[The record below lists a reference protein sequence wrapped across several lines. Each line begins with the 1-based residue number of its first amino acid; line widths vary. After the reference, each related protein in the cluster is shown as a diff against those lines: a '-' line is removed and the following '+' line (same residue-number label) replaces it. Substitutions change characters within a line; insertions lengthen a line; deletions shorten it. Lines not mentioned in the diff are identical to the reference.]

1 MIRQIKSSVTLAVSI
16 VFNLRL
22 DFRFKPLDL
31 QQSYRLLIM
40 REVKSTI
47 HLNQAVRSTLTC
59 LMVRKTVS
67 RLKRRDMFPATLSPL
82 FVGTLLLIAP
92 QPIDVQV
99 INAAD
104 DTVNA
109 APNDDTP
116 TASDAESQLSGT
128 LSQAESKLEQA
139 MSLRE
144 RSLEA
149 MDRGEEDL
157 AFDLVRQA
165 KRLAPR
171 DPQVVFL
178 MALLL
183 ADRHRYPEAIRMLDE
198 LAKTNAEIRLPA
210 MGQTADW
217 LIKSGDWDE
226 GESRYLS
233 LLKEAP
239 NASLVHRGLAELY
252 LRQGRG
258 VEATAFLRNLCRLGD
273 VQEYELR
280 HLLIARYPFPGDATP
295 ENFDPIGRLG
305 LAKAQAAYADWGS
318 VANSLILDDQS
329 TPEEVGFKGR
339 CAVEQENW
347 GDLAKWF
354 SDFNERDLDARD
366 TTQIKSIV
374 SDSCYALGVYCER
387 EEKYLK
393 AADYLS
399 RVVLKDPTDVPAYQG
414 LMRVTEKLGL
424 SGIAAQLKQRVKR
437 IERTQQLGQKM
448 ASSQDRSYEEMSE
461 LIQLLVDLQ
470 RPLEALA
477 WRGVRLAYGRQH
489 GTVTPQQ
496 AQELLQSIIRERE
509 LLLQKVDEDAYS
521 DFVVCGLSKVLLERG
536 SE

>member
-1 MIRQIKSSVTLAVSI
+1 
-16 VFNLRL
+16 
-22 DFRFKPLDL
+22 
-31 QQSYRLLIM
+31 
-40 REVKSTI
+40 
-47 HLNQAVRSTLTC
+47 
-59 LMVRKTVS
+59 
-67 RLKRRDMFPATLSPL
+67 MFPATLSPL
-82 FVGTLLLIAP
+82 FVGILLLVAP

-99 INAAD
+99 ISAAD
-104 DTVNA
+104 DAVNA
-109 APNDDTP
+109 SSNDDTP
-116 TASDAESQLSGT
+116 TAGDSGSSLSRT
-128 LSQAESKLEQA
+128 PSQAQSKLEQA

-144 RSLEA
+144 LSLEA

-157 AFDLVRQA
+157 AFNLVRQA
-165 KRLAPR
+165 KRFAPQ

-198 LAKTNAEIRLPA
+198 LAKTNEEIRLPA

-258 VEATAFLRNLCRLGD
+258 LEATAFLRNLCRLGD

-329 TPEEVGFKGR
+329 TPEEVGFRGR

-347 GDLAKWF
+347 GGLAKWF
-354 SDFNERDLDARD
+354 SDFNASDK
-366 TTQIKSIV
+366 TQLKSIAP
-374 SDSCYALGVYCER
+374 DSYYALGVFCER
-387 EEKYLK
+387 EEKYQE

-399 RVVLKDPTDVPAYQG
+399 RVVLKDPTDVPAYQA

-424 SGIAAQLKQRVKR
+424 SGIAAQLKQRVKQ

-489 GTVTPQQ
+489 GTLTPQQ
-496 AQELLQSIIRERE
+496 AQQLLQSIIRERE
-509 LLLQKVDEDAYS
+509 SLLQKVDEDAYS

>member
-1 MIRQIKSSVTLAVSI
+1 MT
-16 VFNLRL
+16 
-22 DFRFKPLDL
+22 
-31 QQSYRLLIM
+31 
-40 REVKSTI
+40 TI
-47 HLNQAVRSTLTC
+47 HLNQALRSTLTR
-59 LMVRKTVS
+59 LMVCKTVS
-67 RLKRRDMFPATLSPL
+67 RLKRRYMFPATLSPL
-82 FVGTLLLIAP
+82 FVGILLLVVP

-104 DTVNA
+104 DAVNA
-109 APNDDTP
+109 ASNDDTP
-116 TASDAESQLSGT
+116 TAGDSGSQLSIT
-128 LSQAESKLEQA
+128 PSQAESKLEQA

-144 RSLEA
+144 QSLEA

-157 AFDLVRQA
+157 AFDLVRKA
-165 KRLAPR
+165 KRLAPQ

-198 LAKTNAEIRLPA
+198 LAKANQEIRLPA
-210 MGQTADW
+210 MGQTAEW
-217 LIKSGDWDE
+217 LIKSGKWEE
-226 GESRYLS
+226 GESRYLL
-233 LLKEAP
+233 LLKKAP

-273 VQEYELR
+273 VKEYELR
-280 HLLIARYPFPGDATP
+280 HLLMARNPFPGDATP

-318 VANSLILDDQS
+318 VATSLTLDDQS
-329 TPEEVGFKGR
+329 TPEEVGLKGR
-339 CAVEQENW
+339 CAVEQKRW

-354 SDFNERDLDARD
+354 GDFTSRDSNTSDS
-366 TTQIKSIV
+366 TQLKNIV
-374 SDSCYALGVYCER
+374 PDSCYALGVYCER
-387 EEKYLK
+387 EEKYQE

-399 RVVLKDPTDVPAYQG
+399 RVVLKDPTDIPAYQG
-414 LMRVTEKLGL
+414 LMRVTEKLGF

-448 ASSQDRSYEEMSE
+448 ASSQERSYEEMSE
-461 LIQLLVDLQ
+461 LIQLLMDLQ

-489 GTVTPQQ
+489 GTLTPQQ
-496 AQELLQSIIRERE
+496 SQELLQSIIRDRE